1 MKLNFMEHFQSPFLE
16 AGAVRRSKT
25 TFKFVSCLE
34 VFHEILF
41 YAKYWTLM
49 GSVPLPLLEVGASAL

>member
-1 MKLNFMEHFQSPFLE
+1 MKLNFMEHFQAPFLE
-16 AGAVRRSKT
+16 AGTVRRSKT

-41 YAKYWTLM
+41 YAKYWTLVD
-49 GSVPLPLLEVGASAL
+49 SVQLPLLEVGASAL